1 MWYRLANPNFKKTVQ
16 QFIKPKVNN
25 TWMNSAPALVPAQTP
40 QQTPQQTPV
49 PVNENLQ
56 LFDSVVNPP
65 AVNPVATPSKTPIS
79 DKLQLLKG
87 DGYKLKHDDYKAIN
101 DNDGSSNSNYYSN
114 TYSNADSDAQ
124 PSKYLTNKMYEQ
136 EPLDPEL
143 LKAFGAYDE
152 EYEDKT
158 KYDVN
163 YSNFSK
169 KIEDYKTSKDP
180 KLLESLMQYDKD
192 TTLHK
197 LTNTVELC
205 YEFPDLVKQRV
216 ISSSISGLETL
227 PKGILTP
234 EFMINLIQEG
244 GPTTNESDSRLV
256 GKTMSMIYY
265 NKVESTPELLNTC
278 LQYDFNKAIDWMTSD
293 QKEQV
298 NLMQYVDG
306 MDLSSMQYLK
316 PEQIDQ
322 ISPDQWEKMISKNPS
337 GLQYVGSQ
345 IKDKIPKEIINKY
358 LTPDIIRSFS
368 YSIYPY
374 LNLESIDKLRDT
386 YPSSYA
392 DLMRYYYDYLDDA
405 ILKIARSQF
414 KKWLYSPAGLQ
425 YAPIDS
431 MNSHVFSKLSKKQQK
446 MILEHA
452 PYQNMSHYIKTLL
465 TPEQIFA
472 KEKESGF
479 AEVLYEDIYPK
490 FNPEQLKEMVLANP
504 RHLAQMPW
512 AQAQSLGI
520 GFYKQLLAKDIKNYS
535 KLPLSIKVKMGKSVF
550 KSIKVAQIPYV
561 ASQLPTEVIEKLSDK
576 ERDYI
581 LDRAVKYGTDLPPQ
595 LWKYAKTPAQEAKLF
610 ASEPSVQSVPHDKQ
624 DSYSEHLEQKYGAT
638 LPEFFK
644 KLDIEANFA
653 SFYRANPE
661 TQSNFNNAFKHEF
674 GREPSI
680 DLHNMLD
687 SWDSGYKGTN
697 STKQLLYAANK
708 MVGKTSAVDQENFD
722 NTEDYDVI
730 NDLEGT
736 ETLKELEWGLKKV
749 YQNTQDMFRQMGI
762 THIPIARFKGVSI
775 ENLDKRFPPEIA
787 NQIRAKL
794 QLKKPFMLTF
804 QNAPMNER
812 VMASATYNPNAVWG
826 SFGGSKGSK
835 AVSVKVF
842 ANVPVENIMAAKN
855 SCMLD
860 DHSSE
865 DEVVIFNT
873 YDLPCTLVIT
883 YGYIDVNSSS
893 YSEVHS
899 NILKSIGDKKFF
911 NKAEVPYTEF
921 TKNNIFDTQPK
932 SEPKSE
938 LTEKSRTKAD
948 ELHDLS
954 GVEGGIELPDL
965 SELSNF
971 DDDSEDSDSEN
982 EYTTNVD
989 EPPTSSYF
997 EGIDDDEE
1005 IPNLDE
1011 ELLKAFGG
1019 DE

>member
-25 TWMNSAPALVPAQTP
+25 TWMNSAPVQPAQP
-40 QQTPQQTPV
+40 PVQPPVQPLVQTPEQTPVQTPV
-49 PVNENLQ
+49 PVNKNSQ
-56 LFDSVVNPP
+56 LYDSVMNPP
-65 AVNPVATPSKTPIS
+65 AANSVATPSRTPIS
-79 DKLQLLKG
+79 DKLQLLKS
-87 DGYKLKHDDYKAIN
+87 DGYKLQHDDYKVIN
-101 DNDGSSNSNYYSN
+101 DSDGGNNYSDGDS
-114 TYSNADSDAQ
+114 YSNADSDGQ

-136 EPLDPEL
+136 DPLDPEL
-143 LKAFGAYDE
+143 LELFKAFGAYDQ

-169 KIEDYKTSKDP
+169 KIEDYKTSQDP

-205 YEFPDLVKQRV
+205 YEFPDLVKQRI
-216 ISSSISGLETL
+216 ISSSLSGLDTL

-234 EFMINLIQEG
+234 EFMINFIQEG
-244 GPTTNESDSRLV
+244 NPIITKDGLSLV
-256 GKTMSMIYY
+256 GKTMSMIYHH
-265 NKVESTPELLNTC
+265 KVESTPELLNTC
-278 LQYDFNKAIDWMTSD
+278 LQNDFNKTLGWMTSD

-306 MDLSSMQYLK
+306 MDLSSMQYLQ

-337 GLQYVGSQ
+337 DLQYVGSQ

-358 LTPDIIRSFS
+358 LTPDIIRNLS
-368 YSIYPY
+368 YNIYPY
-374 LNLESIDKLRDT
+374 LNLESLDKLRDT
-386 YPSSYA
+386 YPSFYT
-392 DLMRYYYDYLDDA
+392 DLMRYYYDYLDDS
-405 ILKIARSQF
+405 ILKVAISQF
-414 KKWLYSPAGLQ
+414 KKWLYSPAGLK

-431 MNSHVFSKLSKKQQK
+431 MNSYMFNKLSKKQQK

-479 AEVLYEDIYPK
+479 KDVLHEDLYPK
-490 FNPEQLKEMVLANP
+490 FSPEQLKELILASP
-504 RHLAQMPW
+504 IYLAQLPW
-512 AQAQSLGI
+512 AQAQSLGM

-535 KLPLSIKVKMGKSVF
+535 RIPLSIKIKMGKSVF
-550 KSIKVAQIPYV
+550 KNIKVAQIPYI
-561 ASQLPTEVIEKLSDK
+561 ASQLPAEVIEKLSDK

-581 LDRAVKYGTDLPPQ
+581 LDRAVKYGTDLPAQ
-595 LWKYAKTPAQEAKLF
+595 LWEYAKTPAQEAKLF

-624 DSYSEHLEQKYGAT
+624 ESYSEHLEQKYGAN

-644 KLDIEANFA
+644 KLDIEANFS

-661 TQSNFNNAFKHEF
+661 TKSNFNAAFRQEF
-674 GREPSI
+674 GHGPYI
-680 DLHNMLD
+680 DIHSVLD
-687 SWDSGYKGTN
+687 SWDSGYKRTS

-708 MVGKTSAVDQENFD
+708 IVGKTSAVDQENFD
-722 NTEDYDVI
+722 NTDGYDGYDVV

-812 VMASATYNPNAVWG
+812 VMASATYNPNAIWS

-835 AVSVKVF
+835 SLSVKVF

-865 DEVVIFNT
+865 DEVIIFNT

-932 SEPKSE
+932 PEHKPKP
-938 LTEKSRTKAD
+938 TETPRAKAD
-948 ELHDLS
+948 NELPDLS

-982 EYTTNVD
+982 ELPD
-989 EPPTSSYF
+989 LS
-997 EGIDDDEE
+997 
-1005 IPNLDE
+1005 DE
-1011 ELLKAFGG
+1011 ELLKEFGG